1 MFRIFIYSFS
11 LFYILVGN
19 DHQYPQAW
27 NELQSNEGWELINET
42 DRVKIF
48 TKKISASPLPAHRAE
63 MISSLDMETLIRTA
77 WKVEKS
83 TEVFPN
89 AYIIEAGIYK
99 KNGQSGYTAFQVFD
113 IPFMT
118 PRLYQFNSIR
128 LENSVHW
135 SRAVNLDKSFNPN
148 DLLLPPVNF
157 GSWQVEKYGNK
168 SKLIYRLCTDPG
180 GAVPIWIVKMANQRY
195 LPQMLLDLETY
206 ASKDS
211 E

>member
-1 MFRIFIYSFS
+1 MFQVIIYSLALIYTLS
-11 LFYILVGN
+11 GS
-19 DHQYPQAW
+19 DHQYPLAW
-27 NELQSNEGWELINET
+27 DELQSDEGWELIKET
-42 DRVKIF
+42 DRIKVFSKE
-48 TKKISASPLPAHRAE
+48 ISVSPLPAHRAE
-63 MISSLDMETLIRTA
+63 IISSLDMETLLKPA
-77 WKVEKS
+77 WQVEKS
-83 TEVFPN
+83 MEIFPN
-89 AYIIEAGIYK
+89 AYIVEAGIYK
-99 KNGQSGYTAFQVFD
+99 WNGEMGYTAFQLFD
-113 IPFMT
+113 IPFMA

-135 SRAVNLDKSFNPN
+135 SRAVNLDKSLNPN

-195 LPQMLLDLETY
+195 LPQMLLDLE
-206 ASKDS
+206 ASASRDL